1 MDQETIII
9 VGAGIFGVSTAYHLS
24 QRVSDPSRIILL
36 DRAAR
41 DPPSN
46 TLAASADI
54 NKIIRADYSS
64 PLYMELG
71 FEAIKAW
78 QTLPFLQSQNANA
91 DSGAGVYHQSGWI
104 AMDEKGSNVTRR
116 IRENFRAGKH
126 DSVIVD
132 MEEDEVRR
140 AWGGVLGRT
149 DYAPFGSYY
158 FNQSAGWV
166 DAARALELMLRKAL
180 ELGIRYE
187 TGEARHIVFLEG
199 EGVQGVETEAG
210 RVLQADKVL
219 LATGPWTSKLM
230 SPLEDALGIDHN
242 DRVEN
247 QISAAGVCVAHLQLS
262 DAEREVYSKL
272 PVLVYGSQGEVIP
285 PTSSGVLKFTS
296 TTSFR
301 NTVRTTTGHE
311 ISVPIEDQSYAPRGL
326 QEDLIAA
333 VRARLP
339 QLLDNDRRPDYYRL
353 CWDAISASQHPLIT
367 RHPDPRLTSL
377 YFAVGGSFHFYKF
390 LPIIGKYVVN
400 IMEGVGNG
408 PEKDTAWSWKSVG
421 ETGGGVHE
429 SLVPRRE
436 FRDFFVAN
444 QHSDGDSYNVTSV

>member
-1 MDQETIII
+1 MDEENILI

-24 QRVSDPSRIILL
+24 QRHSDPSRIILF
-36 DRAAR
+36 DRAAQE
-41 DPPSN
+41 PPSN

-78 QTLPFLQSQNANA
+78 QTLPFFQSQNPNA
-91 DSGAGVYHQSGWI
+91 DPDAGVYHQSGWI
-104 AMDEKGSNVTRR
+104 AMDEEGSNVTRR
-116 IRENFRAGKH
+116 IRQNFRSGKH

-140 AWGGVLGRT
+140 AWGGVLERT
-149 DYAPFGSYY
+149 DYTPFGSYY
-158 FNQSAGWV
+158 FNRSAGWA
-166 DAARALELMLRKAL
+166 DAGRALEVMLRKAL

-187 TGEARHIVFLEG
+187 TGEARRIVYLEG
-199 EGVQGVETEAG
+199 AGVQGVETETG
-210 RVLQADKVL
+210 DILQADKVL
-219 LATGPWTSKLM
+219 LATGAWTSKLM
-230 SPLEDALGIDHN
+230 SSLEDALSIEHN
-242 DRVEN
+242 DRVED
-247 QISAAGVCVAHLQLS
+247 QISAAGVCVAHFQLS

-285 PTSSGVLKFTS
+285 PTSSGILKFTS
-296 TTSFR
+296 TTSFK
-301 NTVRTTTGHE
+301 NTVRTATGHE
-311 ISVPIEDQSYAPRGL
+311 ISVPIEDQSNAPRGL

-339 QLLDNDRRPDYYRL
+339 QLLDNGRRPDYYRL

-367 RHPDPRLTSL
+367 RHPDPRLANL
-377 YFAVGGSFHFYKF
+377 YLAVGGSFHFYKF
-390 LPIIGKYVVN
+390 LPNIGKYVVN
-400 IMEGVGNG
+400 VLEGVGNG
-408 PEKDTAWSWKSVG
+408 PEKDTAWSWKSVE
-421 ETGGGVHE
+421 ETGSGVHE

-436 FRDFFVAN
+436 FRDFL
-444 QHSDGDSYNVTSV
+444 